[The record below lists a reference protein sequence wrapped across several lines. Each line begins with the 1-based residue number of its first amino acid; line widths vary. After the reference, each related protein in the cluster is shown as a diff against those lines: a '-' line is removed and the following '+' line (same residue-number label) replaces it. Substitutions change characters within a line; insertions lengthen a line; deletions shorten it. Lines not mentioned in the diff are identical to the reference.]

1 MAVRYVMINV
11 VSLVEE
17 RVQLEVIQRD
27 TPV

>member
-11 VSLVEE
+11 VAFVEE

-27 TPV
+27 TSV